1 MSLLN
6 DTEKVES
13 LISILDNHIDKLPH
27 EDSFANYLETIR
39 FFLKTK
45 DPIIQ
50 KSAVSTSSILIEN
63 VAFNLYT
70 KINLRQAAGTLI
82 GAFDKVGYTDAV
94 DTAAVILK
102 FEELLQQMS
111 AEEAINVYVDR
122 WRTEEKSL

>member
-1 MSLLN
+1 M
-6 DTEKVES
+6 
-13 LISILDNHIDKLPH
+13 
-27 EDSFANYLETIR
+27 
-39 FFLKTK
+39 KTK